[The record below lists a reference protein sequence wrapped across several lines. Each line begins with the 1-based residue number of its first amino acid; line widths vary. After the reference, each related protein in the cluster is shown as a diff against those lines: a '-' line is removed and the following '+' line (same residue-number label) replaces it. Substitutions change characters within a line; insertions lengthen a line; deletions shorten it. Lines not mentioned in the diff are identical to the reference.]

1 MLVIVGGVTSNTDAT
16 QLAEIFAENKCST
29 KVIGVPVTFYGD
41 LKNQFVEADVGFDT
55 ICKVTLLGQ
64 VPAFSSKGCPING
77 TKGSNFT
84 KTRKYIILPPS
95 LPLSHAHIR
104 PQVYIIAGTN
114 CSRSQRTCGAVQ
126 EIILLA

>member
-64 VPAFSSKGCPING
+64 VPAFSSKE
-77 TKGSNFT
+77 
-84 KTRKYIILPPS
+84 L
-95 LPLSHAHIR
+95 
-104 PQVYIIAGTN
+104 QVQTALGP
-114 CSRSQRTCGAVQ
+114 REPVVQ
-126 EIILLA
+126 FKKLYF